1 MYICAYM
8 HISNKPG
15 PDEIFA
21 ALSHPVRLEIVAMLS
36 RGERCICEIAPN
48 FQQER
53 SVISRHLSLLKAAGV
68 VRSRREGR
76 RVFYRL
82 ADQRMLK
89 LLEMVLEI
97 LKHPE
102 LARPVGTSSSP
113 GCGPTD
119 KKGRSCV

>member
-1 MYICAYM
+1 M

-36 RGERCICEIAPN
+36 RGEGCICEIAPN

-53 SVISRHLSLLKAAGV
+53 SVISRHLSLLEAAGV
-68 VRSRREGR
+68 VRSRRQGR
-76 RVFYRL
+76 RVFYQV
-82 ADQRMLK
+82 ADHRMLK
-89 LLEMVLEI
+89 LLEIVLEI
-97 LKHPE
+97 VKHPE

-113 GCGPTD
+113 GSGLTD
-119 KKGRSCV
+119 KKERSYV